1 MKPHVLALFVS
12 VAIAGCP
19 TPSPT
24 DAGADAPSPSADVPG
39 SDTPADAGSDAPA
52 LPDVGLDAPGEDAPV
67 SSPRGGLVSLIQG
80 TLGSGGPRHIV
91 SATFFA
97 ARTIE
102 EVRNGLFD
110 PSCTIVAEVGSCRR
124 VTCSGAFAFEPAGT
138 LTVTTAMGPLTV
150 AEPASGLPYAL
161 MGAGN
166 RFAPGETV
174 TFAATGNAVPAFTA
188 EVVAPE
194 SVDVTLPAVLDGT
207 SPTIT
212 WTGVGGD
219 TMQIVLSAGAATAYC
234 VVPAADGTVTIDQ
247 SLLTGLTGPATVIAS
262 YFATTTVVVGDHTID
277 ANVALGE
284 SAMVPVE

>member
-1 MKPHVLALFVS
+1 MRLAPLTLLVS
-12 VAIAGCP
+12 ATILGCP
-19 TPSPT
+19 TPEPTRDGGT
-24 DAGADAPSPSADVPG
+24 DAPGADVPGDGGTDVPLDGGADAPDPP
-39 SDTPADAGSDAPA
+39 DTPADAGA
-52 LPDVGLDAPGEDAPV
+52 G
-67 SSPRGGLVSLIQG
+67 PRGGLISLIQG
-80 TLGSGGPRHIV
+80 DFGGGAAHTV

-110 PSCTIVAEVGSCRR
+110 PSCTILAEVGSCRR
-124 VTCSGAFAFEPAGT
+124 VRCSGAFTFEPAGT
-138 LTVTTAMGPLTV
+138 VTVTTAMGTLTV

-174 TFAATGNAVPAFTA
+174 SFAATGNAVPAFTA

-219 TMQIVLSAGAATAYC
+219 TMQIVVAAGAATAYC
-234 VVPAADGTVTIDQ
+234 IVPAADGTVTIDQ